1 MRYPWY
7 ITLTSISTA
16 NRVGSL
22 DEGHITS
29 ITLRALKRWLR
40 RKIQPSHIRVQS
52 KYAFT
57 SNGTWAS
64 EQRNLTIKPRL
75 HPSSEPLVLDSY
87 RKLRPLTS
95 AFRMEVKAP
104 ILPLHLNPIN
114 LYLPQLI
121 M

>member
-1 MRYPWY
+1 MPSRRGEVDPPFTVRSHVDLLDGVPYH
-7 ITLTSISTA
+7 
-16 NRVGSL
+16 GSQQ
-22 DEGHITS
+22 G
-29 ITLRALKRWLR
+29 LKRWLC

-57 SNGTWAS
+57 LNGTWAS